1 MFSRR
6 PSLLWCV
13 AILSASALV
22 GSPMTSQE
30 PDGGLQRRLQSD
42 AGLYYLSV
50 GRRIKVEGTEFID
63 DQLVAKEIELI
74 EGGRGYEIEG
84 QISRIDEAHRSFVV
98 GPFSV
103 RVVHGTRLSNNSRE
117 TITFS
122 ELFEGLRVK
131 VKSDSIQDQE
141 LKAGIVRA
149 YPGSTDK
156 DLEIEGPIES
166 LDREGSAFSL
176 LSTEA
181 QVTPKTRF
189 TNLTFVP
196 EATDL
201 PGSRP
206 IRRDDD
212 EPDKGPIRI
221 GNVYLGGRVG
231 TSYAAEHNFNLND
244 DELDLGRRL
253 TPQATLEISMPVGE
267 SSELYSKLRIFHS
280 INLTDNP
287 ADDRSANFDV
297 REAFFYWG
305 DFLHP
310 SLGLQIGRQRFRDRR
325 EWVYDDQLDAIR
337 LHYTHNRLR
346 AEIAGAKGLFGP
358 TRSRSDQY
366 YFIGT
371 LEYVFPRNR
380 YLKGYFIKRNDL
392 TSRDE
397 DPIWLG
403 LSSRGRMTRNMRY
416 WAELAR
422 MMGRRRD
429 RLLRGWGY
437 DLGASYSFDWRWKP
451 TFALSYAFAS
461 GDNDFDDG
469 IDGNFRQ
476 TRLNDNTYRIVGLK
490 RYHYYGVL
498 MEPELFNL
506 RVGTFDFGIRPSKS
520 WSVNFAYHNYRQT
533 VPSRELGDSDL
544 DIRPTGLDP
553 RLGEGLDVIFGYR
566 TGQPGRMAGRNSDV
580 GSRRFH

>member
-1 MFSRR
+1 
-6 PSLLWCV
+6 
-13 AILSASALV
+13 
-22 GSPMTSQE
+22 MTSQE

-201 PGSRP
+201 AESRP

-221 GNVYLGGRVG
+221 GNVYLGW
-231 TSYAAEHNFNLND
+231 
-244 DELDLGRRL
+244 
-253 TPQATLEISMPVGE
+253 
-267 SSELYSKLRIFHS
+267 SS
-280 INLTDNP
+280 
-287 ADDRSANFDV
+287 
-297 REAFFYWG
+297 
-305 DFLHP
+305 
-310 SLGLQIGRQRFRDRR
+310 
-325 EWVYDDQLDAIR
+325 
-337 LHYTHNRLR
+337 
-346 AEIAGAKGLFGP
+346 
-358 TRSRSDQY
+358 
-366 YFIGT
+366 
-371 LEYVFPRNR
+371 
-380 YLKGYFIKRNDL
+380 
-392 TSRDE
+392 
-397 DPIWLG
+397 
-403 LSSRGRMTRNMRY
+403 
-416 WAELAR
+416 
-422 MMGRRRD
+422 
-429 RLLRGWGY
+429 
-437 DLGASYSFDWRWKP
+437 
-451 TFALSYAFAS
+451 
-461 GDNDFDDG
+461 
-469 IDGNFRQ
+469 
-476 TRLNDNTYRIVGLK
+476 
-490 RYHYYGVL
+490 
-498 MEPELFNL
+498 
-506 RVGTFDFGIRPSKS
+506 
-520 WSVNFAYHNYRQT
+520 
-533 VPSRELGDSDL
+533 
-544 DIRPTGLDP
+544 
-553 RLGEGLDVIFGYR
+553 
-566 TGQPGRMAGRNSDV
+566 PGFVDT
-580 GSRRFH
+580 